1 MSGRIDIK
9 SFAESIGVSAATV
22 SRAFG
27 GAGRISS
34 ETRKKVLEAAEK
46 MGYHASFH
54 AKNLGSKY
62 GGSIAF
68 FYPELYT
75 DEPDYFI
82 SEIVLGINRTL
93 NHDRLFKVTPFD
105 EHDERLLDN
114 AREQILDGRV
124 SGAII
129 ISGTAGATSLISL
142 VKKMR
147 LPYVVIGKST
157 PNSTN
162 TVDYDNEYGAM
173 LAGRYFRE
181 TGRKNPAYISGHLD
195 RPKKHGFAAGFG
207 VADDKIF
214 EIRGGAGF
222 KYGFQAAEEIFHRHR
237 EVDCILCAND
247 IIAIGFIKRAAEL
260 GLKVPSDIGVIGFDD
275 IAIAKN
281 YMPSIST
288 VSLHLRQ
295 LGVSAG
301 EMLEAQFAGKA
312 KIPNEVVRCDLIIRE
327 ST

>member
-1 MSGRIDIK
+1 MSQKMDIK
-9 SFAESIGVSAATV
+9 SFAEAIGVSTATV

-27 GAGRISS
+27 GAGRISD
-34 ETRKKVLEAAEK
+34 ETRRKVLEAAEK

-54 AKNLGSKY
+54 ARNLGSKH

-82 SEIVLGINRTL
+82 NEIVIGINRTL
-93 NHDRLFKVTPFD
+93 KHDRLFKVTPFD
-105 EHDERLLDN
+105 EHDGRLLAN
-114 AREQILDGRV
+114 AREQMLDGRV

-129 ISGTAGATSLISL
+129 FSGTAGAASL
-142 VKKMR
+142 VALAQKAR
-147 LPYVVIGKST
+147 IPYVVIGKST

-162 TVDYDNEYGAM
+162 TVDYDNEYGAA
-173 LAGRYFRE
+173 LAGRYLRE
-181 TGRKNPAYISGHLD
+181 TGHKKPAYISGHLD
-195 RPKKHGFAAGFG
+195 RPKKRGFASGFA
-207 VADDKIF
+207 VPES
-214 EIRGGAGF
+214 EILEIQGGAGF
-222 KYGFQAAEEIFHRHR
+222 KYGFRAAEEIFHHHR
-237 EVDCILCAND
+237 ETDCVLCAND
-247 IIAIGFIKRAAEL
+247 IIAIGFIKRATEL
-260 GLKVPSDIGVIGFDD
+260 GLKIPEDIAVIGFDD

-281 YMPSIST
+281 YIPAIST

-301 EMLEAQFAGKA
+301 EMLEAQFSGIS

>member
-1 MSGRIDIK
+1 MQRKMDIK
-9 SFAESIGVSAATV
+9 SFAEAIGVSAATV

-27 GAGRISS
+27 GAGRISE
-34 ETRKKVLEAAEK
+34 ETRKKVLDAAEK

-54 AKNLGSKY
+54 AKNLGSKH

-82 SEIVLGINRTL
+82 NEIVIGINRTL
-93 NHDRLFKVTPFD
+93 NHDRLFKITPFD
-105 EHDERLLDN
+105 EHDERLLAS

-124 SGAII
+124 SAAII
-129 ISGTAGATSLISL
+129 ISGTAGASSLIALAQKS
-142 VKKMR
+142 R
-147 LPYVVIGKST
+147 IPYVVIGKST

-162 TVDYDNEYGAM
+162 TVDYDNEYGAT

-181 TGRKNPAYISGHLD
+181 TNRKNPAYISGHLD
-195 RPKKHGFAAGFG
+195 RPKKRGFAAGFG
-207 VADDKIF
+207 IDESQIL

-222 KYGFQAAEEIFHRHR
+222 KYGYQAAEEIYHKHSGI
-237 EVDCILCAND
+237 DCVLCAND
-247 IIAIGFIKRAAEL
+247 IIAIGFIKRATEL
-260 GLKVPSDIGVIGFDD
+260 GLKIPTDIGVIGFDD

-281 YMPSIST
+281 YMPAIST

-301 EMLEAQFAGKA
+301 EMLESQFSGNN
-312 KIPNEVVRCDLIIRE
+312 KISNEVVRCDLIIRE

>member
-1 MSGRIDIK
+1 MPQKMDIK
-9 SFAESIGVSAATV
+9 SFAEAIGVSAATV

-27 GAGRISS
+27 GAGRISA
-34 ETRKKVLEAAEK
+34 ETRQKVLDAADK
-46 MGYHASFH
+46 LGYHASFH
-54 AKNLGSKY
+54 ARNLGSKH

-82 SEIVLGINRTL
+82 SEIVLGINRTI

-105 EHDERLLDN
+105 EDDERLIAN
-114 AREQILDGRV
+114 AREQMLDGRV

-129 ISGTAGATSLISL
+129 INGTTGAASLISL
-142 VKKMR
+142 AQKAR
-147 LPYVVIGKST
+147 IPYVVIGKST

-181 TGRKNPAYISGHLD
+181 TGHKSPAYISGHLD
-195 RPKKHGFAAGFG
+195 RPKKRGFAAGF
-207 VADDKIF
+207 
-214 EIRGGAGF
+214 EIEESQLLEIQGGAGF
-222 KYGFQAAEEIFHRHR
+222 KYGYQAAEEIFHHHR
-237 EVDCILCAND
+237 ETDCILCAND
-247 IIAIGFIKRAAEL
+247 IIAIGFIKRAFEL
-260 GLKVPSDIGVIGFDD
+260 GLKIPQDIAVIGFDD

-281 YMPSIST
+281 YIPAIST
-288 VSLHLRQ
+288 VSLNLRT
-295 LGVSAG
+295 LGVRAG
-301 EMLEAQFAGKA
+301 EMLEAQFAGKN
-312 KIPNEVVRCDLIIRE
+312 KISNEVVRCDLIIRE